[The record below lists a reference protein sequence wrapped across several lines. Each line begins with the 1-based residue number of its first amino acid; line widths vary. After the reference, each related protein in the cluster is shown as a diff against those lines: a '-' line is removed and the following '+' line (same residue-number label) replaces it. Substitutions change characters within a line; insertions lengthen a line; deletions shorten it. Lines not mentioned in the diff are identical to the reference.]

1 MKVNKK
7 ILLVGVLLGIITIF
21 FLNRYISSLEKAPEE
36 VAATSY
42 TEVVVALTSI
52 PEHVRITQE
61 MVQMASIPV
70 EGVHPDAVKDMNL
83 VVGAIT
89 RTDIINGEQIL
100 AGRIVNEESDAGLSY
115 WIPENMRAI
124 SIPLGTISGVSNFI
138 QVGDKVDILAT
149 YEAIMEEIP
158 DNEVADTRD
167 GSTTYTQ
174 FQNVE
179 VMALGSLK
187 PPNAEKSYEQPGSIT
202 LLVTPEEA
210 EVLAWVT
217 INGSIHMTLRNPIDN
232 EVIELERYGTD
243 NFESFRVR

>member
-21 FLNRYISSLEKAPEE
+21 FLNRYISSLEKTPEE

-61 MVQMASIPV
+61 MVQLASVPV

-115 WIPENMRAI
+115 WIPENMRAVA
-124 SIPLGTISGVSNFI
+124 IPVSEIVGVANYVE
-138 QVGDKVDILAT
+138 VGDKVDILAT
-149 YEAIMEEIP
+149 YEFEVDVPGEEEP
-158 DNEVADTRD
+158 ETVQM
-167 GSTTYTQ
+167 TYTQ
-174 FQNVE
+174 LQNIE
-179 VMALGSLK
+179 VIAVGGRK
-187 PPNAEKSYEQPGSIT
+187 APAEEETIQQPASIT
-202 LLVTPEEA
+202 ILVNPEQA
-210 EVLAWVT
+210 EVIAWAT
-217 INGSIHMTLRNPIDN
+217 LNGSFHLTLRNPIDN
-232 EVIELERYGTD
+232 QLIELDHYGND

>member
-21 FLNRYISSLEKAPEE
+21 FLNRYISSLEKTPEE

-61 MVQMASIPV
+61 MVQLASIPV

-115 WIPENMRAI
+115 WIPENMRAVA
-124 SIPLGTISGVSNFI
+124 IPVSEIVGVANYVE
-138 QVGDKVDILAT
+138 VGDKVDILAT
-149 YEAIMEEIP
+149 YEFEVDVPGEEEP
-158 DNEVADTRD
+158 ETVQM
-167 GSTTYTQ
+167 TYTQ
-174 FQNVE
+174 LQNIE
-179 VMALGSLK
+179 VVAVGGRK
-187 PPNAEKSYEQPGSIT
+187 APAEEETIQQPASIT
-202 LLVTPEEA
+202 ILVNPEQA
-210 EVLAWVT
+210 EVIAWAT
-217 INGSIHMTLRNPIDN
+217 LNGSFHLTLRNPIDN
-232 EVIELERYGTD
+232 QLIELDHYGSD

>member
-21 FLNRYISSLEKAPEE
+21 FLNRYISSLEKSPEE
-36 VAATSY
+36 IAATSY

-61 MVQMASIPV
+61 MVQMASVPT
-70 EGVHPDAVKDMNL
+70 EGVHPDAVKDMAL
-83 VVGAIT
+83 VVGAIS

-115 WIPENMRAI
+115 WIPENMRAAA
-124 SIPLGTISGVSNFI
+124 IPVSEITGVANYI

-149 YEAIMEEIP
+149 YEFEVDVPGEE
-158 DNEVADTRD
+158 EEETVQM
-167 GSTTYTQ
+167 TYTQ
-174 FQNVE
+174 LQNIE
-179 VMALGSLK
+179 VIAVGGRK
-187 PPNAEKSYEQPGSIT
+187 APTEEEAIQQPGSIT
-202 LLVTPEEA
+202 ILVNPAQA
-210 EVLAWVT
+210 EVIAWAT
-217 INGSIHMTLRNPIDN
+217 LNGNFHLTLRNPIDN
-232 EVIELERYGTD
+232 QLNELDHYGSD